1 MIFRI
6 NSYAVFKV
14 QMGLS
19 RLELPTSRLS
29 GVRSN
34 LLSYKPS
41 SNTFLYAG
49 ARLLSHAVSSTVP
62 SAARVLTFVFG
73 METGVSHGRIG
84 TSNF

>member
-1 MIFRI
+1 MPFCLILFSFIF
-6 NSYAVFKV
+6 Y
-14 QMGLS
+14 
-19 RLELPTSRLS
+19 
-29 GVRSN
+29 
-34 LLSYKPS
+34 LLSDIYFVKLII
-41 SNTFLYAG
+41 FLNAG